1 MKHLKF
7 LLTASLLGLALAGCT
22 NNSPESADSSK
33 ETSSQVSSSS
43 VMETTT
49 SSSAVSSSTQTQTPT
64 STSTESTTATTTS
77 SEEKTVANG
86 LIESAILTS
95 DYSSMNGTWTNANG
109 YQLTFNNGS
118 VTLSGEGIG
127 GQTEFSLSNPQ
138 KQSNVI
144 FLSFEPAP
152 APNGMSV
159 MLALKGTSPDG
170 IDPDGTDVNYD
181 RIMMEN
187 NGGTSLFA
195 TKENG
200 GIPDTAYY
208 REK

>member
-33 ETSSQVSSSS
+33 EISSQVSSSS
-43 VMETTT
+43 VMETTS
-49 SSSAVSSSTQTQTPT
+49 SSSAVSSSTA
-64 STSTESTTATTTS
+64 TESTTATTTS
-77 SEEKTVANG
+77 SEEQPVATG

-95 DYSSMNGTWTNANG
+95 DYSSMNGTWTNSNG

-181 RIMMEN
+181 RIMMGN

>member
-7 LLTASLLGLALAGCT
+7 LLTASLLGLALAGCS

-33 ETSSQVSSSS
+33 ENSSEVSSSS
-43 VMETTT
+43 VRETTT
-49 SSSAVSSSTQTQTPT
+49 SSSETTSSTSIES
-64 STSTESTTATTTS
+64 STSTESAPATTTS
-77 SEEKTVANG
+77 SEDQNVAAG
-86 LIESAILTS
+86 LAEGAILSGDYTS
-95 DYSSMNGTWTNANG
+95 LNGIWTNSNG

-118 VTLSGEGIG
+118 VTLSGNGVG
-127 GQTEFSLSNPQ
+127 GATEFSLSNPE

-152 APNGMSV
+152 APNGMSL
-159 MLALKGTSPDG
+159 MLALKGTSPEG
-170 IDPDGTDVNYD
+170 IDADGTDINYD
-181 RIMMEN
+181 RIMMGN
-187 NGGTSLFA
+187 NGGTLLFA
-195 TKENG
+195 SKENG

>member
-33 ETSSQVSSSS
+33 KTSSQVSSSS

-49 SSSAVSSSTQTQTPT
+49 SSSAVSSSTQTPT

-77 SEEKTVANG
+77 SEEQPVATG

-95 DYSSMNGTWTNANG
+95 DYSSMNGTWTNSNG
-109 YQLTFNNGS
+109 YQLIFDNGS
-118 VTLSGEGIG
+118 VTLSGEGVG

-170 IDPDGTDVNYD
+170 IDPDGTDTNYD
-181 RIMMEN
+181 RIMMGN

>member
-33 ETSSQVSSSS
+33 ESSSQVSSSS
-43 VMETTT
+43 VMETAS
-49 SSSAVSSSTQTQTPT
+49 SSSAESSSTA
-64 STSTESTTATTTS
+64 TESTTASTTS
-77 SEEKTVANG
+77 SEEQPVATG

-95 DYSSMNGTWTNANG
+95 DYSSMNGTWTNSNG

-152 APNGMSV
+152 APNGMSL

-181 RIMMEN
+181 RIMMGN

>member
-43 VMETTT
+43 VMETTS
-49 SSSAVSSSTQTQTPT
+49 SSSAASSSTA
-64 STSTESTTATTTS
+64 TESTTATTTS
-77 SEEKTVANG
+77 SEEQPVATE

-95 DYSSMNGTWTNANG
+95 DYSSMNGTWANSNG

-181 RIMMEN
+181 RIMMGN